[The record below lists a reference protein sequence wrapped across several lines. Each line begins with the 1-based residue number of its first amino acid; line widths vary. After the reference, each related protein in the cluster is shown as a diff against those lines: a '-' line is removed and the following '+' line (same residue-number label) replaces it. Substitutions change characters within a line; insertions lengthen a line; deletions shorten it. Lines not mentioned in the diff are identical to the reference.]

1 MPQVLIRNV
10 EAGVLRK
17 LKARARVKNR
27 SLQAELK
34 EILVR
39 EANTDMLD
47 VQKALAEIRRRLA
60 GRAHTDS
67 GQLQAEDRE
76 R

>member
-10 EAGVLRK
+10 EASVLRK

-39 EANTDMLD
+39 EADQDMLD

-60 GRAHTDS
+60 GRVHTDS

>member
-10 EAGVLRK
+10 EASVLRK

-47 VQKALAEIRRRLA
+47 VQKALAEMRRRLA
-60 GRAHTDS
+60 GRVHTDS

>member
-10 EAGVLRK
+10 EASVLRK

-60 GRAHTDS
+60 GRVHTDS